1 MNFLYNL
8 FGTQST
14 ASTIL
19 YISLASFLGIILGK
33 IEIKKVRLGIAGV
46 LFTGLFFTQMG
57 AKFDVQV
64 LNFVRDFGL
73 ILFVYAIGIDV
84 GPRFFS
90 SFKQEGL
97 KLNILAISLILTGL
111 LSTYILYFIT
121 TLTAPTAAGI
131 MCGAVFNTPCL
142 GAAQQVLTDQGS
154 AIIKGANT
162 LSMAFAVTYP
172 FGVLG
177 VLLAMIA
184 LRLMFRINI
193 VKEAGEYNQQME
205 KGRSRLESVAIS
217 ILNSNLYGRK
227 MSYIQTVIDKDLV
240 ISRVLRGGTFMVMR
254 ENDELLE
261 DDIIYGVSAKDKIK
275 NLEIKIGKVEI
286 SEKRE
291 ITGDLG
297 MAHVLVTNRKLTG
310 KTIEQIGIYRRYDAN
325 ITRIYRSGMEILPTR
340 NTNVELGDT
349 VRIVGKRDLLN
360 DIRQELG
367 NSVNE
372 LAIPNTIPVFLGI
385 FLGVILGSVPL
396 FIPGFSAPAKLG
408 IAGGPLLIAI
418 LLGHK
423 GRIGTL
429 NFYMTPGAIN
439 MIREIGIILFLAS
452 VGLQSGAGFV
462 QTIIMGGY
470 KWMIYGTFITFIPVM
485 TIAVVARLMKINY
498 LTICGMLAGSMTNP
512 PALEYANSLAPGQAQ
527 STAYATVYP
536 LTMFLRV
543 LLAQIFILSL
553 L

>member
-1 MNFLYNL
+1 MEFIKSL
-8 FGTQST
+8 FASQGT

-19 YISLASFLGIILGK
+19 YISLAAFLGILLGK
-33 IEIKKVRLGIAGV
+33 IEIRKVRLGIAGV

-57 AKFDVQV
+57 AKFDINV

-90 SFKQEGL
+90 SFKQEGM
-97 KLNILAISLILTGL
+97 KMNILAIGLIVMGL
-111 LSTYILYFIT
+111 ITAYIIYFT
-121 TLTAPTAAGI
+121 TSVSAPTATGI

-142 GAAQQVLTDQGS
+142 GAAQQVIADQGGS
-154 AIIKGANT
+154 AITGADT

-177 VLLAMIA
+177 VLFAMIV
-184 LRLMFRINI
+184 LRLVFRIN
-193 VKEAGEYNQQME
+193 VQKEADEYNAQMK
-205 KGRSRLESVAIS
+205 KGSARLESVTIRVT
-217 ILNSNLYGRK
+217 NPNLYGRK
-227 MSYIQTVIDKDLV
+227 MSYIQSVIDKDLV
-240 ISRVLRGGTFMVMR
+240 ISRILRNHHFLVMG
-254 ENDELLE
+254 EDDELLE
-261 DDIIYGVSAKDKIK
+261 GDIIYGVSAKDRID
-275 NLEIKIGKVEI
+275 NLKLKIGEVEI

-297 MAHVLVTNRKLTG
+297 MAHVLVTNRKFTG
-310 KTIEQIGIYRRYDAN
+310 KTIEQIGIYRRYEAN
-325 ITRIYRSGMEILPTR
+325 ITRIFRSGIEILPTR
-340 NTNVELGDT
+340 STNVELGDT
-349 VRIVGKRDLLN
+349 VRVVGKRDLLN

-385 FLGVILGSVPL
+385 FLGVIIGSVPL
-396 FIPGFSAPAKLG
+396 FIPGLSAPAKLG
-408 IAGGPLLIAI
+408 LAGGPLLVAI

-423 GRIGTL
+423 GRVGSL
-429 NFYMTPGAIN
+429 NFYMTPGAIS

-462 QTIIMGGY
+462 QNIAAGGY
-470 KWMIYGTFITFIPVM
+470 NWMVYGALVTFIPVM
-485 TIAVVARLMKINY
+485 TIAVIARLMKFNY
-498 LTICGMLAGSMTNP
+498 LKICGMLAGSMTNP
-512 PALEYANSLAPGQAQ
+512 PALEYANSLAPTQAQ

-543 LLAQIFILSL
+543 LLAQIFILTTL
-553 L
+553 